1 MEKYHNCSI
10 LLLCLSLSPLLLSL
24 LSQYAFQLRFR
35 TSFFTEFSPSTFSF
49 YPPSH
54 YFLTHYNPTIS
65 LGSSSNGW
73 NGYSLRIV
81 NSPNRRIIIQFIEE
95 RLFYSIASFIY
106 FHSWFSTLL
115 SQWTFPFDFLT
126 PCFHSIFSP
135 LPHSLS
141 PLVYSIHSPLSP
153 FSHTSLPTFSL
164 YFSLPLLL
172 HFLAP
177 FTAPLSRSRGRKTNI
192 FQHHSLFKWYSGP
205 SLDNNLRFFHSPNLM
220 IMK

>member
-35 TSFFTEFSPSTFSF
+35 TSFFTVFSPSTFSF

-135 LPHSLS
+135 LPLSLHLFTLSTHHFLHFLTHLS
-141 PLVYSIHSPLSP
+141 PLSHCTFLSLFYS
-153 FSHTSLPTFSL
+153 TFSL
-164 YFSLPLLL
+164 HLLL
-172 HFLAP
+172 HFPALVE
-177 FTAPLSRSRGRKTNI
+177 GRPI
-192 FQHHSLFKWYSGP
+192 FFNTILCLNDIPVQVSTIIFV
-205 SLDNNLRFFHSPNLM
+205 FFILQISW
-220 IMK
+220 